1 MQTHGCCVFHP
12 AAAAAALGG
21 SRSLRRRDGN
31 PLKLNMWRRR
41 LGTPRQSVD
50 SATRVAA
57 KHFILWKLSFPGTPH
72 GASCVFYSQSLEVDR
87 DREKAS
93 YQN

>member
-1 MQTHGCCVFHP
+1 MAVVFCIP
-12 AAAAAALGG
+12 LLLLLLWGEAGASG
-21 SRSLRRRDGN
+21 DEMET

-72 GASCVFYSQSLEVDR
+72 RASCAFYSISGGR
-87 DREKAS
+87 
-93 YQN
+93 